1 MINAPYVQDWQ
12 QRVKWQEPFMV
23 EQDLIISKALVCLFS
38 HPKIKGR
45 LVFRGGTALNK
56 LFLKPPARYSEDIDL
71 VQKHP
76 EPIGDTLKSIGE
88 VLDPWL
94 GTPIRKI
101 KRGGAKRIYK
111 FQTIADT
118 TAKLKIEINTVEH
131 FQVLPLQHIPYS
143 VDSKWFQGSCE
154 IPVYALEEMMA
165 TKLRALY
172 QRRKGR
178 DLFDVWL
185 VFKNNMADIDKVIEV
200 FLKYCENDERTI
212 SRELFQENMLL
223 KQDNRDFRLDMEDL
237 LPAESKW
244 DFDEAFDFVME
255 KVISKLS

>member
-1 MINAPYVQDWQ
+1 
-12 QRVKWQEPFMV
+12 
-23 EQDLIISKALVCLFS
+23 LSKTLSLAKLWSAFS
-38 HPKIKGR
+38 THPKIKGR

-56 LFLKPPARYSEDIDL
+56 LFLNPPARYSEDIDL

-111 FQTIADT
+111 FQTIAGT

-185 VFKNNMADIDKVIEV
+185 VFKNKMADIDKVIEV

-212 SRELFQENMLL
+212 SRELLSR
-223 KQDNRDFRLDMEDL
+223 KH
-237 LPAESKW
+237 
-244 DFDEAFDFVME
+244 AFE
-255 KVISKLS
+255 TRKC